1 MNEEILEEIEE
12 PTETE
17 PQTEEPLE
25 TEAQSEDPTTT
36 TQTETEPVTSSD
48 YAEGFPDNSENV
60 IHELFATLGV
70 NVDYVPSNKAQ
81 AFTMTLQLACAMWF
95 ITWFVKLMY
104 TLLRGFLT
112 GGSR

>member
-1 MNEEILEEIEE
+1 M
-12 PTETE
+12 
-17 PQTEEPLE
+17 
-25 TEAQSEDPTTT
+25 
-36 TQTETEPVTSSD
+36 TSSCD
-48 YAEGFPDNSENV
+48 YADGFPDNSENV

-70 NVDYVPSNKAQ
+70 DVDYVPSNKAQ
-81 AFTMTLQLACAMWF
+81 AFTMTLQLACALWF

>member
-1 MNEEILEEIEE
+1 MEEEMTTEFEDQIEE

-17 PQTEEPLE
+17 EQIEDLITTTPEEFQE
-25 TEAQSEDPTTT
+25 TTT
-36 TQTETEPVTSSD
+36 TSSCD

-81 AFTMTLQLACAMWF
+81 AFTMTLQLACAVWF